1 MKMTRLSLV
10 SLALAACLPMASAH
24 AQGYPDKPVTIVVPY
39 SAGGGG
45 DILARM
51 FAEQLKDRLGATGA
65 RRLPVGPVTV

>member
-10 SLALAACLPMASAH
+10 SLALAACLPMVSAH
-24 AQGYPDKPVTIVVPY
+24 AQEYPDKPVTIVVPY